1 MKMLVTKMHAHIKL
15 SVRVRI
21 IKGLTILTVLGTL

>member
-15 SVRVRI
+15 TMRARI
-21 IKGLTILTVLGTL
+21 TKGLTILAVLGTL